1 VAGRVFVTVGST
13 IYVID
18 DSDNLEVYG
27 FLPGAVQGAQF
38 AKFIQDEVYFTASGT
53 DRVFKLDPYTG
64 ADATLVVNDFPASI
78 TSNDTTVFVG
88 SGSGTELKITAIDIS
103 TFTATISASL
113 GAQPASVAWLDPYV
127 WFVSND
133 RNVRSYDPSS
143 DSVISTLQLPVS
155 TEAQVVTAHDGYLYV
170 ASTVTNKVHK
180 IDPAGPT
187 SVANVSAGSLP
198 RDLVVADG
206 DLFVANLN
214 SDTVT
219 RIDLASFTVTAT
231 ITGFNQ
237 PLRLTTSGQ
246 MLWVTNIGN
255 NSVARVDLSGNTIS
269 ATIAMLGT
277 PRAMAYVPDR
287 ALSGIFVGAVVF

>member
-1 VAGRVFVTVGST
+1 VGQVFVTVGST

-27 FLPGAVQGAQF
+27 FLPGAVQGAQW
-38 AKFIQDEVYFTASGT
+38 AKFIQDEVYFTSSGR
-53 DRVFKLDPYTG
+53 DRVFKLDPYTA
-64 ADATLVVNDFPASI
+64 ADATLVVNDFPVSI

-88 SGSGTELKITAIDIS
+88 SSSGTELKITAIDIS

-113 GAQPASVAWLDPYV
+113 GAQPAGVAWLDPYV

-143 DSVISTLQLPVS
+143 NVVISTLVLPV
-155 TEAQVVTAHDGYLYV
+155 TTDARAITAHDGYLYV
-170 ASTVTNKVHK
+170 ASRVTNKVHK

-187 SVANVSAGSLP
+187 SVANVSVGSEP

-206 DLFVANLN
+206 DLFVANTS

-231 ITGFNQ
+231 ITGFNE
-237 PLRLTTSGQ
+237 PTRFASSEQ
-246 MLWVTNIGN
+246 MLWVSNIGN
-255 NSVARVDLSGNTIS
+255 NSVARVDLSGDTIS
-269 ATIAMLGT
+269 ATIAMGGT